1 MRKTGTDDIPLVEI
15 LVGADRISSH
25 NGSSADLNGD
35 KKSEGKSFS
44 QSVVSANAR
53 RELASAVTA
62 KKTPVTLQATGA
74 EGTGELG
81 FEPRLS
87 EPESLV
93 LPLHYSP
100 SSKDR

>member
-1 MRKTGTDDIPLVEI
+1 MHIEAAQQESF

-25 NGSSADLNGD
+25 NGSYADLNGD
-35 KKSEGKSFS
+35 RKSKEKSIS
-44 QSVVSANAR
+44 RNVVSANAGQQ
-53 RELASAVTA
+53 LAPAVTT
-62 KKTPVTLQATGA
+62 KKTPVTAMVTGA
-74 EGTGELG
+74 EKTGELG

-100 SSKDR
+100 KHRPKV